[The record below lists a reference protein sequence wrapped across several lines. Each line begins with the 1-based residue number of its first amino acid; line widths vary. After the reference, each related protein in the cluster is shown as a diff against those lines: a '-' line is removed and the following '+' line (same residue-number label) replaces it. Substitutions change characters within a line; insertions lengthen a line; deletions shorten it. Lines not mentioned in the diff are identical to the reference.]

1 MGAVK
6 TSETE
11 GLAEQVRAS
20 PGIRAG
26 KVARMR
32 RLIARGVLETPR
44 RLEATLR
51 AVLRDLRS

>member
-6 TSETE
+6 TTETE
-11 GLAEQVRAS
+11 GLCESEKAS
-20 PGIRAG
+20 LDFRSG

-44 RLEATLR
+44 RLEGALR
-51 AVLRDLRS
+51 AVIRDLRS